1 MTTFAV
7 ADEALERLAEQLGP
21 GVRRRELLAP
31 YTSYRIGGPADLFLV
46 ATRPETVVAALRAA
60 DTWAVPCLLIGGASN
75 LLVADAG
82 VAGLVVKLALTGV
95 RFVEDPERPEHVT
108 VVAAAGCQLA
118 ALARQCA
125 QRGLAGLVWASNV
138 PGSVGAAVVNN
149 AGAFGGC
156 MADVLVRALVVDP
169 QGRVHH
175 YTPAELAMQYRST
188 RLKAGSLRGA
198 VLEAELALTRGDRAA
213 LLAELAAVRARRRQT
228 QPSGFSAGSMFVNP
242 PGDAAGR
249 LIEAAGLKGYRCGNA
264 QISVQH
270 ANFFLNLGGATA
282 RDVYTLM
289 RIAQDAVYARTGIWL
304 RPEVQLVGRW
314 DPAELA
320 ALAGPGVGE

>member
-1 MTTFAV
+1 MSVLTV
-7 ADEALERLAEQLGP
+7 AEEILEHLAARLGP
-21 GVRRRELLAP
+21 GVRWREPLAP

-46 ATRPETVVAALRAA
+46 ATRPDDVVAALRAA
-60 DTWAVPCLLIGGASN
+60 DALGVPCQLIGGASN

-82 VAGLVVKLALTGV
+82 VAGLVVKLRLDGV
-95 RFVEDPERPEHVT
+95 RFVEHPAAPERVT

-125 QRGLAGLVWASNV
+125 RRGLAGLVWASNV

-169 QGRVHH
+169 QGRARY
-175 YTPAELAMQYRST
+175 YTPEELAMRYRAT
-188 RLKAGSLRGA
+188 RLKEGALRGA
-198 VLEAELALTRGDRAA
+198 VLEAELALTRGDPAA
-213 LLAELAAVRARRRQT
+213 LARELAAVRERRRQT
-228 QPSGFSAGSMFVNP
+228 QPSGFSAGSMFTNP

-249 LIEAAGLKGYRCGNA
+249 LIEAAGLKGYRCGDA
-264 QISVQH
+264 EISPRH
-270 ANFFLNLGGATA
+270 ANFFINRGAATA

-289 RIAQDAVYARTGIWL
+289 RVAQDAVYARFGVWL
-304 RPEVQLVGRW
+304 QPEVQLVGRW
-314 DPAELA
+314 TAEDLA
-320 ALAGPGVGE
+320 ALAGPGEAS